1 MELSNIYI
9 KKGYDGS
16 PEMRY
21 FQSLRYMAIFSESII
36 DGIECS
42 EKDFFKIKEVD
53 RLNIFTRDTVF
64 DWAYK
69 FKFST
74 LKNTVK

>member
-1 MELSNIYI
+1 MELSNLYI
-9 KKGYDGS
+9 NRNGT
-16 PEMRY
+16 
-21 FQSLRYMAIFSESII
+21 LAYMGIISQNII

-42 EKDFFKIKEVD
+42 EKDIFRIKEVD

>member
-1 MELSNIYI
+1 MELSNLYI
-9 KKGYDGS
+9 NRNGT
-16 PEMRY
+16 
-21 FQSLRYMAIFSESII
+21 LAYMGIISQNII

-42 EKDFFKIKEVD
+42 EKDISRIKEVD

-64 DWAYK
+64 DWCYK
-69 FKFST
+69 FKFAT

>member
-1 MELSNIYI
+1 MELSNIYLRKI
-9 KKGYDGS
+9 GN
-16 PEMRY
+16 
-21 FQSLRYMAIFSESII
+21 QVSLRQMGIFGESII

-42 EKDFFKIKEVD
+42 EKDISRIKEVD

-64 DWAYK
+64 DWCYK
-69 FKFST
+69 FKFAT